1 MSKKPTILNT
11 TTLAES
17 RLFTIQQLSLEFSN
31 GEHREYER
39 IVAHSHGAVL
49 IVALLNPSTVLL
61 VKEYSAGSD
70 RYELVFPKGLI
81 DAGESI
87 EEAANRE
94 LMEEIGYGAHKL
106 SHISTMSVAPGYL
119 SFETHIVLAE
129 ELYEQRLD
137 GDEPEPLDIVRCDL
151 SQLDSFIQRPDLT
164 EARSIAS
171 LYMVRDILLKR

>member
-11 TTLAES
+11 SILAQS
-17 RLFTIQQLSLEFSN
+17 RLFTIQQLSLQFSN
-31 GEHREYER
+31 GEQRNYER

-61 VKEYSAGSD
+61 VKEYAAGTD

-87 EEAANRE
+87 EDAANRE
-94 LMEEIGYGAHKL
+94 LMEEVGYGAHKL
-106 SHISTMSVAPGYL
+106 SHINTMSVAPGYL
-119 SFETHIVLAE
+119 SFDTHILLAE
-129 ELYEQRLD
+129 DLYEQRLA
-137 GDEPEPLDIVRCDL
+137 GDEPEPLEVVSCDL
-151 SQLDSFIQRPDLT
+151 NHLDNFIQRPDLT

-171 LYMVRDILLKR
+171 LYMVRDILHKR